1 MCCYKKSINSA
12 VLDPSKSFIK
22 YPIPD
27 LLAGNIRD
35 SPQSIK
41 INYKSSDKYQQDLNN
56 ERIKILHA
64 LGGSFVNSLANKQ
77 KSRLYITS
85 DKNGKKT
92 ITRVIKADLDR
103 EFMVYKILRT
113 HKHVNLMKYLGF
125 CEDDGFR
132 FYRYE
137 FYDGDSLRV
146 FLEKEEQYGPL
157 KEIIMKQI
165 FYQIVLGI
173 AELHRLNIAHCDIKP
188 DNIII
193 HNGIVKIIDYDLSL
207 YLGENKFIVQN
218 DIIGTTKYIS
228 PECIHIKVYSKYTD
242 MWSLGIL
249 FYRMV
254 TRHHP
259 FSNAHYNENYN
270 FNLMRES
277 MFKNPEF
284 EYMWKIIN
292 KNKYDPE
299 IGEIITKLL
308 SFKDTNRGTV
318 EELLKY
324 KWLKNTA
331 SKIEVDHK
339 ESDIQYDF
347 GPYE

>member
-1 MCCYKKSINSA
+1 MCMYKKKIIDSIELAPNNHI
-12 VLDPSKSFIK
+12 IK
-22 YPIPD
+22 YPVQKPITI
-27 LLAGNIRD
+27 GTRD

-41 INYKSSDKYQQDLNN
+41 IKYKSSDKHESDLDN
-56 ERIKILHA
+56 ERIKIIRT
-64 LGGSFVNSLANKQ
+64 LGGSLINSLANKQ

-85 DKNGKKT
+85 DKNDKRT
-92 ITRVIKADLDR
+92 ITRVIKIDVDR
-103 EFMVYKILRT
+103 EFEVYKILRT
-113 HKHVNLMKYLGF
+113 HRHNNLMKYLGF

-137 FYDGDSLRV
+137 FYEGDSLRIY
-146 FLEKEEQYGPL
+146 LEKEEQHGSI
-157 KEIIMKQI
+157 KESVLKQI

-173 AELHRLNIAHCDIKP
+173 AELHRLNIVHCDIKP

-207 YLGENKFIVQN
+207 YLGDKKFIVQN

-254 TRHHP
+254 TRHYP
-259 FSNAHYNENYN
+259 FSNEHYNENYN

-277 MFKNPEF
+277 MFKNPDL

-292 KNKYDPE
+292 KNKYDQE

-308 SFKDTNRGTV
+308 SFKDVNRGTA

-324 KWLKNTA
+324 KWLKNTP
-331 SKIEVDHK
+331 SKIE
-339 ESDIQYDF
+339 
-347 GPYE
+347 